1 MNVPMKVVACVIVLS
16 GCREKQQE
24 ESAGDV
30 ARGSAT
36 AAMPVTQASWDPDA
50 IDEIVAPIALYPD
63 QLVGQM
69 LAASVNTQEV
79 LDAGNWLLTN
89 ESLKGDQLD
98 AAAQKAGFG
107 PAVRALVQF
116 PTVVD
121 MMCQQIDWTKQLG
134 AAFTSNQ
141 KGVLDAIQR
150 LRAQA
155 ADVGNLKTTPQQT
168 VEHKKEDG
176 KEIVEVKPA
185 DPKVVYVPQ
194 YDPTVVYTTPP
205 PAPAPAPAPQ
215 PNTVSTSSAVAG
227 GLLAFGVG
235 ILVGSAINN
244 NDNYYPHY
252 GPGAVYFGPRPFYPP
267 AYVYRPVYGPAF
279 HPAYRYAPPPSYRYR
294 YNSPTN
300 IVINNNNYYNR
311 FSNQNNIRV
320 NQARDAGAATR
331 QAGAGNRLGGTANQG
346 KNWKGQSSYAGAR
359 PGGATNRA
367 NDRGPA
373 TNKRAPSAAGRA
385 PNASTRENV
394 TAARTGTGSARSQP
408 AAQRSTGPSKAP
420 SGSPRRPNESV
431 AANTRDRGY
440 GAAPSAPSRDAGATN
455 RAPAAPNVSR
465 DQPDR
470 SVSRDNALSGASREG
485 TGSFDRS
492 ASARG
497 HASAGA
503 PRASPARGGRKP

>member
-1 MNVPMKVVACVIVLS
+1 MNVPIKVVACVIVLS

-30 ARGSAT
+30 ARASAT

-155 ADVGNLKTTPQQT
+155 ADVGNLQTTPQQT
-168 VEHKKEDG
+168 VEHKQEDG

-205 PAPAPAPAPQ
+205 PAPAPAPAPAPQ

-252 GPGAVYFGPRPFYPP
+252 GPGAIYYGPRPFYPP

-279 HPAYRYAPPPSYRYR
+279 RPAYGYAPPAGYRNR

-311 FSNQNNIRV
+311 F
-320 NQARDAGAATR
+320 
-331 QAGAGNRLGGTANQG
+331 
-346 KNWKGQSSYAGAR
+346 
-359 PGGATNRA
+359 
-367 NDRGPA
+367 
-373 TNKRAPSAAGRA
+373 
-385 PNASTRENV
+385 
-394 TAARTGTGSARSQP
+394 
-408 AAQRSTGPSKAP
+408 
-420 SGSPRRPNESV
+420 
-431 AANTRDRGY
+431 
-440 GAAPSAPSRDAGATN
+440 
-455 RAPAAPNVSR
+455 
-465 DQPDR
+465 
-470 SVSRDNALSGASREG
+470 
-485 TGSFDRS
+485 
-492 ASARG
+492 
-497 HASAGA
+497 
-503 PRASPARGGRKP
+503 